1 MIGYS
6 TVDTFVFSQLQP
18 IIDDSL
24 GAGNYD
30 YLRLAAYAVVPLF
43 IIRGLFNVIGTYA
56 LAWVSGQ
63 VVMTMR
69 QQLFEKYTH
78 LTVSFH
84 ANQPAGNLI
93 SKVTYDTEQ
102 VTQAAGKAAITLVR
116 EGALVVGLI
125 AVMFYYSWQLSAIF
139 LLIGPLV
146 AVIVSQVSRR
156 FRTVSR
162 AIQKAMG
169 DLTITVEQAVR
180 GHKVILLQGGQAKES
195 ERFARTN
202 NKNRQQRLKLVITQ
216 VASVATIQIIASIAL
231 ALVLYIASY
240 PQWVNELTPGVF
252 TNVVVCMVMLLKPLK
267 QLTTVNNEFQ
277 RGMAACISIFEVLD
291 QKNELNEGTHEPAR
305 VAGSLRF
312 ERVSLRYP
320 NAEQWAVC
328 DLNLSIPAGQH
339 VALVGRSGS
348 GKSSLVGLL
357 NRFYL
362 PTEGRILLDEV
373 DLNQYELSHLRKQ
386 FAVVSQQTIL
396 FNDTIANN
404 ISYGCSEYS
413 KEAIEQA
420 AESAYVN
427 EFARQLPL
435 GLDTTVGEN
444 GVSLSGGQRQ
454 RLAIARAILSDAPIL
469 IFDEATSA
477 LDNESERFIQHALR
491 ELQKNRTTI
500 TVAHRLSTIEHADLI
515 VVMDDGSIVEM
526 GSHHELMLRQGIY
539 YQLRL
544 MQSAGS
550 AE

>member
-6 TVDTFVFSQLQP
+6 AVDTFVFSQLQP

-24 GAGNYD
+24 GAGNYE
-30 YLRLAAYAVVPLF
+30 YLRMAAYMVVPLF
-43 IIRGLFNVIGTYA
+43 VTRGLFNVIGTYA
-56 LAWVSGQ
+56 LAWVSGR
-63 VVMTMR
+63 VVMKMR

-78 LTVSFH
+78 LTVAFH
-84 ANQPAGNLI
+84 DTQPTGNLI

-102 VTQAAGKAAITLVR
+102 VTQAAGKAAITIVR

-180 GHKVILLQGGQAKES
+180 GHKVILLQGGQARES

-231 ALVLYIASY
+231 ALVLYIASH
-240 PQWVNELTPGVF
+240 PQWVSQLTPGVF
-252 TNVVVCMVMLLKPLK
+252 TNVVLCMVMLLKPLK

-277 RGMAACISIFEVLD
+277 KGMAACISIFDVLD
-291 QKNELNEGTHEPAR
+291 QNNELNEGTYRPTN
-305 VAGSLRF
+305 VAGSLCF
-312 ERVSLRYP
+312 EQASLRYP
-320 NAEQWAVC
+320 NAEQWALRNL
-328 DLNLSIPAGQH
+328 DLSIPAGKH

-362 PTEGRILLDEV
+362 PTEGRVLLDDV
-373 DLNQYELSHLRKQ
+373 DLNEYELCHLRQQ

-396 FNDTIANN
+396 FNDTISNN
-404 ISYGCSEYS
+404 ISYGCCEYS
-413 KEAIEQA
+413 KEAIERA
-420 AESAYVN
+420 ARSAYVD
-427 EFARQLPL
+427 EFALQLPH
-435 GLDTTVGEN
+435 GLDTVVGEN

-454 RLAIARAILSDAPIL
+454 RLAIARAILSDAPVL

-477 LDNESERFIQHALR
+477 LDNESERFIQQALQ

-515 VVMDDGSIVEM
+515 VVMDGGEIVEK

-544 MQSAGS
+544 MQSAS
-550 AE
+550 VAE